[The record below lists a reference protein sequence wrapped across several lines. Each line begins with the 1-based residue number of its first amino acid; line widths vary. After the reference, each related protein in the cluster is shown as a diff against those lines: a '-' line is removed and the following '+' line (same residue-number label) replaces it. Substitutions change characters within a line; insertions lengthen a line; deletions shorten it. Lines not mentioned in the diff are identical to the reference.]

1 MYDLVIIGGGPASAA
16 CAVYAARKKLKA
28 VLITDEWGGQSTV
41 SAGIENWIG
50 TKNIPGFEF
59 AKTLEEHVR
68 AQNGIEIITGDKV
81 LKVDGKNNGF
91 TVSTESGIDYESK
104 TVFVGSGASRRKLGV
119 LGEKEYDGKGVAY
132 CSTCDAPVFKDKAVA
147 VVGGGNAG
155 LEAAMDLVPY
165 AKTIKLLEYSD
176 KLKGDPA
183 TQDKVRESGKVEII
197 FNAETLEI
205 AGDKFVREL
214 KYKDRASGEGKKLD
228 VEGVFIEIGSIP
240 NSEMVKGLIETD
252 KYGEIIVD
260 HKNSRTSRL
269 GIWAGGDVTDDPF
282 KQNNISAGD
291 GVKAA
296 LDIYNYLIIGDKR

>member
-91 TVSTESGIDYESK
+91 TVSTESGTDYESK

-296 LDIYNYLIIGDKR
+296 LDIYNYLIIVDKR

>member
-91 TVSTESGIDYESK
+91 TVSTESGTDYESK

>member
-1 MYDLVIIGGGPASAA
+1 M
-16 CAVYAARKKLKA
+16 
-28 VLITDEWGGQSTV
+28 
-41 SAGIENWIG
+41 
-50 TKNIPGFEF
+50 
-59 AKTLEEHVR
+59 
-68 AQNGIEIITGDKV
+68 
-81 LKVDGKNNGF
+81 
-91 TVSTESGIDYESK
+91 
-104 TVFVGSGASRRKLGV
+104 
-119 LGEKEYDGKGVAY
+119 
-132 CSTCDAPVFKDKAVA
+132 A